1 MLLVESCSILLW
13 LTKFACLY
21 DMNILSGTRT
31 ELLYQ
36 LMGYGIPID
45 LLPISQTGNIK
56 KTSLLH
62 WIRLRGMIELQQ
74 QQQQMGGSIV
84 PGFVSGIINDSTD
97 DDPIDALSAIECPNL
112 NDVIFRTG
120 KSYMCHPGN
129 VMFRSL
135 IEAKLDEHF
144 SSTRKEKAAIA
155 WWIVE
160 QVEVKNG
167 RFLKWDQRG
176 WWTEFEDRSEIRYKI
191 PTYFRDFS
199 RNVKARNLSA
209 ARKNHSISI
218 DEDEDTKNTAT
229 TRIQQYDSD
238 DARKRQKIDE

>member
-1 MLLVESCSILLW
+1 
-13 LTKFACLY
+13 
-21 DMNILSGTRT
+21 
-31 ELLYQ
+31 
-36 LMGYGIPID
+36 MGYGIPID

-62 WIRLRGMIELQQ
+62 WIRLRGMIESQQ
-74 QQQQMGGSIV
+74 QQLQMGGIIV
-84 PGFVSGIINDSTD
+84 PSLVFGISDDSTD

-238 DARKRQKIDE
+238 DARKRQKIDD

>member
-1 MLLVESCSILLW
+1 
-13 LTKFACLY
+13 
-21 DMNILSGTRT
+21 MNVILSGTTT

-56 KTSLLH
+56 RTSLLH
-62 WIRLRGMIELQQ
+62 WIRLRGMIESQQ
-74 QQQQMGGSIV
+74 QQLKDY
-84 PGFVSGIINDSTD
+84 GISDDITD
-97 DDPIDALSAIECPNL
+97 NDPIDALSAIECPNL

-144 SSTRKEKAAIA
+144 SSSRKEKAAIA

-160 QVEVKNG
+160 QVEMKKG
-167 RFLKWDQRG
+167 RFLKWDKRG

-199 RNVKARNLSA
+199 RNVKARNSSA
-209 ARKNHSISI
+209 ARKKDSKSI
-218 DEDEDTKNTAT
+218 DEDEATNNTAA

-238 DARKRQKIDE
+238 DARKRQKTSTIQIFLP